1 MKNELRPNRFGV
13 RLLLLFW
20 PFLFVGSTCSK
31 PVTSTT
37 AAPPAQT
44 SGPTV
49 TLPDGYAVHV
59 ETAADE
65 ETRAQGLMF
74 RDSVREGT
82 GMLFLFPEAGDFPF
96 WMKNTLVP
104 LDMIW
109 IDDQRRV
116 VHVAAD
122 VPPCKADPC
131 PSYPPGAVA
140 KYVLE
145 LGGGQAAK
153 HKVTTGAVLRF
164 NGLEGIVV
172 R

>member
-1 MKNELRPNRFGV
+1 MVAARV
-13 RLLLLFW
+13 LLLLSAAL
-20 PFLFVGSTCSK
+20 FLGSTCSK
-31 PVTSTT
+31 PMSS
-37 AAPPAQT
+37 ASAPPPAQVT
-44 SGPTV
+44 SGPRV
-49 TLPDGYAVHV
+49 TLPDGYVVHV

-82 GMLFLFPEAGDFPF
+82 GMLFLFPSAGDYPF

-109 IDDQRRV
+109 IDEQQRV
-116 VHVAAD
+116 VHVAHD

-131 PSYPPGAVA
+131 PSYPAGGTA

-145 LGGGQAAK
+145 LGGGQAGK
-153 HKVTTGAVLRF
+153 HKVTDASVLRF
-164 NGLEGIVV
+164 DGLEGIVV